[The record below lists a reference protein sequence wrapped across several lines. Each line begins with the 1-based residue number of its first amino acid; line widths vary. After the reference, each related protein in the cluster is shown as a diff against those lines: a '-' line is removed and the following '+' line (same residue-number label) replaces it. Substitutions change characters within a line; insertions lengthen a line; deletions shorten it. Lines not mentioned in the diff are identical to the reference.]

1 MNLVESA
8 IAWGKSA
15 VESGSLQGGPRFPD
29 YERKL
34 AACGDGSRLFSR
46 DDQEPAVGPIADV
59 KDWLNNY
66 ESFQKNSVVIVD
78 AASVRLVGHE
88 SQFDCGLD
96 DYAA

>member
-1 MNLVESA
+1 M
-8 IAWGKSA
+8 
-15 VESGSLQGGPRFPD
+15 
-29 YERKL
+29 
-34 AACGDGSRLFSR
+34 
-46 DDQEPAVGPIADV
+46 

-66 ESFQKNSVVIVD
+66 ESFEKNSVVIVD